1 MIGYTTNRDTIS
13 DVRAYSVRESALTVP
28 VFDDT
33 DPYERQVEAFARAVR
48 GQQPANPNVVD
59 GLEAVR
65 LIEAV
70 AESAAT
76 GEEVR
81 L

>member
-1 MIGYTTNRDTIS
+1 VRRDGPS
-13 DVRAYSVRESALTVP
+13 
-28 VFDDT
+28 
-33 DPYERQVEAFARAVR
+33 
-48 GQQPANPNVVD
+48 NPNAVD

-70 AESAAT
+70 AASSASGDT
-76 GEEVR
+76 VM

>member
-1 MIGYTTNRDTIS
+1 VDTHYPFFRRAS
-13 DVRAYSVRESALTVP
+13 DVRAYCAENGAITSP
-28 VFDDT
+28 VLSDT
-33 DPYERQVEAFARAVR
+33 DAYERQVEAFAAAVR
-48 GQQPANPNVVD
+48 HDLDAAPDASD

-70 AESAAT
+70 ARSAAA
-76 GEEVR
+76 GVEWS